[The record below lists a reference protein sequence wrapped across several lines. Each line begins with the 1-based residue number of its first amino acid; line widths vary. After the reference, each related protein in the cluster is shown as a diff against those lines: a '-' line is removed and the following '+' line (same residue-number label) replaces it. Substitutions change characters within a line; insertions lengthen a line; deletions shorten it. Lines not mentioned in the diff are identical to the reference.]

1 MRRPSEFVGAMAP
14 RKSGALIAALVLL
27 AAPVSGCGGGGKNTD
42 VATVAAAEVDEPAT
56 GSLRVFA
63 YEDSVTP
70 EMMAPFEAQ
79 NPELKVETAT
89 FDSNSE
95 AAAKLG
101 GGFKADV
108 VEVCLDEAEP
118 LLKRELLRPLDTA
131 AIAEWD
137 KIAFTGSKGVRQ
149 DGKPIMVPLS
159 AGPEGVIVNTD
170 EVDPATVDSYAD
182 LYDPAYA
189 GRTAL
194 EGDYALPPI
203 AITALSM
210 GIEDPMNMDAAELEE
225 VGDYMD
231 EHRDQFRAL
240 WGSDSDLVNLFKSGE
255 IVIADGNTGVAK
267 RLEEA
272 KVPVAWIAPKEGTL
286 SWVCGFGITS
296 KATNLP
302 AAYRLIDWQASPQGQ
317 AIRGDSGYVVT
328 NPAAVPLI
336 DPADRDTADPSSL
349 TDAIPETY
357 PPLYEDWVRTFEEFR
372 AG

>member
-1 MRRPSEFVGAMAP
+1 MKRAAC
-14 RKSGALIAALVLL
+14 AALAVLL
-27 AAPVSGCGGGGKNTD
+27 AALIAGCGGGSKNTD

-56 GSLRVFA
+56 GTLRVFA

-70 EMMAPFEAQ
+70 EMIAPFEAQ
-79 NPELKVETAT
+79 NPDLNVETAT

-131 AIAEWD
+131 AIPEWD
-137 KIAFTGSKGVRQ
+137 KIAFTESEGVRQ
-149 DGKPIMVPLS
+149 GGNPIMVPLS

-170 EVDPATVDSYAD
+170 EVPAAQIDSYAD

-210 GIEDPMNMDAAELEE
+210 GIEDPMNMDAAQLEE

-240 WGSDSDLVNLFKSGE
+240 WGSDSDLVN
-255 IVIADGNTGVAK
+255 
-267 RLEEA
+267 
-272 KVPVAWIAPKEGTL
+272 
-286 SWVCGFGITS
+286 
-296 KATNLP
+296 
-302 AAYRLIDWQASPQGQ
+302 
-317 AIRGDSGYVVT
+317 
-328 NPAAVPLI
+328 
-336 DPADRDTADPSSL
+336 
-349 TDAIPETY
+349 
-357 PPLYEDWVRTFEEFR
+357 
-372 AG
+372 

>member
-1 MRRPSEFVGAMAP
+1 MNARDFDHARVG
-14 RKSGALIAALVLL
+14 SISLALILLAALV
-27 AAPVSGCGGGGKNTD
+27 AGCGGGGGTTA
-42 VATVAAAEVDEPAT
+42 VATAPTDLDEPAT
-56 GSLRVFA
+56 GTLRVFA

-70 EMMAPFEAQ
+70 EMMAPFEEQ
-79 NPELKVETAT
+79 NPDLEVKTAT
-89 FDSNSE
+89 FDSDAE
-95 AAAKLG
+95 AAAKLS

-118 LLKRELLRPLDTA
+118 LLQRQLLRPLDTA
-131 AIAEWD
+131 GIPEWSQ
-137 KIAFTGSKGVRQ
+137 IAFNDSKGVQ
-149 DGKPIMVPLS
+149 QKGKPIMVPLS

-170 EVDPATVDSYAD
+170 EVDAAAVDSYAD

-210 GIEDPMNMDAAELEE
+210 GIEDPMNMDAAELGE

-231 EHRDQFRAL
+231 EHRSQFRAL

-267 RLEEA
+267 RTEEA
-272 KVPVAWIAPKEGTL
+272 GVPVEWIEPKEGTL
-286 SWVCGFGITS
+286 AWVCGFGITS
-296 KATNLP
+296 KADNLD
-302 AAYRLIDWQASPQGQ
+302 AAYRLINWQASPQGQ
-317 AIRGDSGYVVT
+317 AIRGANGYVVT

-336 DPADRDTADPSSL
+336 PAADRDTADPSSL
-349 TDAIPETY
+349 QNAIPETY
-357 PPLYEDWVRTFEEFR
+357 PPLYDDWVRTFEAFR